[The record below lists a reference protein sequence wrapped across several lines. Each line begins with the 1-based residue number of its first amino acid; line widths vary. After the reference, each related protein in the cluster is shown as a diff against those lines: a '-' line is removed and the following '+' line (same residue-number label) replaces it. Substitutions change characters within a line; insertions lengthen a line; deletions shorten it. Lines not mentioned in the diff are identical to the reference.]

1 MAREYSSNEAKNI
14 IERHNEL
21 RKILTDSFDFEDT
34 IKGYIF
40 EYIDKY
46 IEEDVLSK
54 LREIDVEELQ
64 REEKGI
70 KIKPLKDNGIN
81 TLYEVKKAQLEGI
94 KLIGKDNIRA
104 IRRTLNTFEE
114 RLKENTRIKL
124 SYDNK
129 TETTTGLVLFLKK
142 YMVIKTTVSMAR
154 ILLAKYSIDITE
166 ALEASKPALEGIWL
180 FKPKDIKISCED
192 SLKYLDE
199 MLKSD
204 YGTYALEIEEKIKIA
219 NSITDGWNFFLN
231 EAILFNNTL
240 EELRPGILEARDDR
254 CYGLP
259 NDLSKYVLGEELN
272 LEGFKASLRQYQEI
286 GVKYILR
293 QKRVLLGD
301 EMGLGKTIQA
311 IASMVTL
318 RNRGANYFMVVCPAS
333 VLSNWCR
340 EIEKFSDLKVTRIY
354 GRDKRVKE
362 LVRDW
367 LIDGGVAVT
376 TFESTK
382 SIELEMDF
390 MFDMIIV
397 DEAHYIKNA
406 RAKRTGDTLFI
417 SSHTERM
424 LLMSGTAIENRV
436 EEMLVLLK
444 YINQNLYK
452 EAKRLVFLRDADR
465 FKDLISTAYYRRKR
479 EDVLKELPEKIEST
493 EWLTL
498 SDEERKIYEA
508 DIKNKNFISARRVS
522 WNLDLSKSTKAARL
536 IEILNEALDDKRKVL
551 VFSFYLDTINKL
563 KEYLGD
569 RALPVINGSVDPDER
584 QNIIDKFDQAEAGSV
599 LLVQIS
605 SGGTGLNIQSA
616 SVVILCEPQLKPS
629 IEAQAIARSHRMGQS
644 RTVLV
649 YRLLAENT
657 IDERMM
663 RLLTKK
669 QELFD
674 TYADESSAHEMIELD
689 MKSLMDDE
697 YNSVVNKN
705 DKN

>member
-1 MAREYSSNEAKNI
+1 MAREYSSNDAKRI
-14 IERHNEL
+14 IERHNAL

-40 EYIDKY
+40 EYIEKY
-46 IEEDVLSK
+46 INEDVLK
-54 LREIDVEELQ
+54 RLKEIPVEELQ
-64 REEKGI
+64 SEEKGI

-81 TLYEVKKAQLEGI
+81 TLFEVKSAKLEGI

-104 IRRTLNTFEE
+104 IRRTLLAFEE
-114 RLKENTRIKL
+114 RLRESTRIKL
-124 SYDNK
+124 SYDDKN
-129 TETTTGLVLFLKK
+129 ETTTGLVLFLKK
-142 YMVIKTTVSMAR
+142 YMVIKSTVSMAR
-154 ILLAKYSIDITE
+154 ILLAKYTLDITE
-166 ALEASKPALEGIWL
+166 ALEASKARFDGIWL
-180 FKPKDIKISCED
+180 FKSRDIKASVSD
-192 SLKYLDE
+192 ALTYLDE
-199 MLKSD
+199 MLESD
-204 YGTYALEIEEKIKIA
+204 YGTYAAEIEEKIKIA
-219 NSITDGWNFFLN
+219 NSITDGWEFFLK
-231 EAILFNNTL
+231 ESILFNNTL
-240 EELRPGILEARDDR
+240 EELQPGILEARDDR
-254 CYGLP
+254 FYGLP
-259 NDLSKYVLGEELN
+259 NDLSQYVLKEELD
-272 LEGFKASLRQYQEI
+272 LKGFKASLRQYQEI

-354 GRDKRVKE
+354 GRDQKVKS
-362 LVRDW
+362 LISDW

-382 SIELEMDF
+382 SIELDMDF

-444 YINQNLYK
+444 YLNQNLYK
-452 EAKRLVFLRDADR
+452 EAKRLVSIHDAKR

-479 EDVLKELPEKIEST
+479 EDVLKELPDKIEST
-493 EWLTL
+493 EWL
-498 SDEERKIYEA
+498 SISPEERKIYEA
-508 DIKNKNFISARRVS
+508 DIKEKNFISARRVS
-522 WNLDLSKSTKAARL
+522 WNLDLSKSTKASRL
-536 IEILNEALDDKRKVL
+536 MEILNEALDDGRKVL

-569 RALPVINGSVDPDER
+569 RALPVINGSVQPDER
-584 QNIIDKFDQAEAGSV
+584 QNIIDKFDEACAGSV

-663 RLLTKK
+663 RLLTRK
-669 QELFD
+669 QEYFD
-674 TYADESSAHEMIELD
+674 TYADESAAKEMIELD
-689 MKSLMDDE
+689 MQALMDEE
-697 YNSVVNKN
+697 YNSVVK
-705 DKN
+705 

>member
-1 MAREYSSNEAKNI
+1 MAREYSSNEAKSI

-154 ILLAKYSIDITE
+154 ILLAKYSLDITE

-180 FKPKDIKISCED
+180 FKPKDIKISCVD

-536 IEILNEALDDKRKVL
+536 IEILNEALDDKRKIL

>member
-1 MAREYSSNEAKNI
+1 
-14 IERHNEL
+14 
-21 RKILTDSFDFEDT
+21 
-34 IKGYIF
+34 
-40 EYIDKY
+40 
-46 IEEDVLSK
+46 
-54 LREIDVEELQ
+54 
-64 REEKGI
+64 
-70 KIKPLKDNGIN
+70 
-81 TLYEVKKAQLEGI
+81 
-94 KLIGKDNIRA
+94 
-104 IRRTLNTFEE
+104 
-114 RLKENTRIKL
+114 
-124 SYDNK
+124 
-129 TETTTGLVLFLKK
+129 
-142 YMVIKTTVSMAR
+142 
-154 ILLAKYSIDITE
+154 
-166 ALEASKPALEGIWL
+166 
-180 FKPKDIKISCED
+180 
-192 SLKYLDE
+192 
-199 MLKSD
+199 
-204 YGTYALEIEEKIKIA
+204 
-219 NSITDGWNFFLN
+219 
-231 EAILFNNTL
+231 
-240 EELRPGILEARDDR
+240 
-254 CYGLP
+254 
-259 NDLSKYVLGEELN
+259 
-272 LEGFKASLRQYQEI
+272 
-286 GVKYILR
+286 
-293 QKRVLLGD
+293 
-301 EMGLGKTIQA
+301 
-311 IASMVTL
+311 
-318 RNRGANYFMVVCPAS
+318 
-333 VLSNWCR
+333 
-340 EIEKFSDLKVTRIY
+340 
-354 GRDKRVKE
+354 
-362 LVRDW
+362 
-367 LIDGGVAVT
+367 
-376 TFESTK
+376 
-382 SIELEMDF
+382 
-390 MFDMIIV
+390 
-397 DEAHYIKNA
+397 
-406 RAKRTGDTLFI
+406 
-417 SSHTERM
+417 
-424 LLMSGTAIENRV
+424 MSGTAIENRV